1 MEQCKNMEHWRG
13 PIVPFEVTKGV
24 RAADCRSSGTECKKP
39 MSRQISGLGSVLIV
53 EDDVFQSDLLSST
66 LLDGG
71 ASEVRC
77 CATATEALA
86 ELTGYSPGVIIL
98 DVRLADGDD
107 GWQMAE
113 LAQQIFTRMPLVV
126 FATGSPERIP
136 AKIAEMGILA
146 VKPYDAVE
154 LVEIIRSR
162 VRRTTRSRFM
172 GFIDRR

>member
-1 MEQCKNMEHWRG
+1 
-13 PIVPFEVTKGV
+13 
-24 RAADCRSSGTECKKP
+24 
-39 MSRQISGLGSVLIV
+39 MSRHTSGLGSVLIV
-53 EDDVFQSDLLSST
+53 EDDVFQSELLSNT
-66 LLDGG
+66 LMDGG

-77 CATATEALA
+77 CATASHALA
-86 ELTGYSPGVIIL
+86 ELTGYSPAVIIL

-136 AKIAEMGILA
+136 ARIAEMGILA

-154 LVEIIRSR
+154 LVEIIRTR
-162 VRRTTRSRFM
+162 LHRTARSRLLGFM
-172 GFIDRR
+172 DRR

>member
-1 MEQCKNMEHWRG
+1 MTR
-13 PIVPFEVTKGV
+13 GV
-24 RAADCRSSGTECKKP
+24 RAAECSPFDTECKKP

-146 VKPYDAVE
+146 VKPYDAAE

-162 VRRTTRSRFM
+162 VRRTTRSRFRD
-172 GFIDRR
+172 FIDRR

>member
-1 MEQCKNMEHWRG
+1 ML
-13 PIVPFEVTKGV
+13 
-24 RAADCRSSGTECKKP
+24 
-39 MSRQISGLGSVLIV
+39 RQTPGLGSVLIV
-53 EDDVFQSDLLSST
+53 EDDVFQSDLLSSS

-77 CATATEALA
+77 CNTASHALA
-86 ELTGYSPGVIIL
+86 ELTAYTPGVIIL

-146 VKPYDAVE
+146 VKPYDAAE
-154 LVEIIRSR
+154 LVEIIRER
-162 VRRTTRSRFM
+162 LHRKPRSRLL
-172 GFIDRR
+172 GFIDRRG

>member
-1 MEQCKNMEHWRG
+1 
-13 PIVPFEVTKGV
+13 
-24 RAADCRSSGTECKKP
+24 
-39 MSRQISGLGSVLIV
+39 MSRHSTEPGTGLGNVLV
-53 EDDVFQSDLLSST
+53 LEDDVFQSELLSSS

-77 CATATEALA
+77 CATASHALA
-86 ELTGYSPGVIIL
+86 ELSAFSPGVIIL

-136 AKIAEMGILA
+136 AKIAGLGILA

-154 LVEIIRSR
+154 LVEIIRGR
-162 VRRTTRSRFM
+162 LHRRPRSRLLGFM
-172 GFIDRR
+172 DRR

>member
-1 MEQCKNMEHWRG
+1 MLRDT
-13 PIVPFEVTKGV
+13 F
-24 RAADCRSSGTECKKP
+24 A
-39 MSRQISGLGSVLIV
+39 LGNILIV
-53 EDDVFQSDLLSST
+53 EDDVFQSDLLSNS
-66 LLDGG
+66 LMDGG

-77 CATATEALA
+77 CATASDALA

-98 DVRLADGDD
+98 DVQLADGDD

-146 VKPYDAVE
+146 VKPYDAAE
-154 LVEIIRSR
+154 LVEIIRGR
-162 VRRTTRSRFM
+162 LHRKPRSRLL

>member
-1 MEQCKNMEHWRG
+1 ML
-13 PIVPFEVTKGV
+13 
-24 RAADCRSSGTECKKP
+24 
-39 MSRQISGLGSVLIV
+39 RQISALGAVLIV

-77 CATATEALA
+77 CTTARHALT
-86 ELTGYSPGVIIL
+86 ELTAYSPGVIIL
-98 DVRLADGDD
+98 DVHLADGED

-146 VKPYDAVE
+146 VKPYDAAE
-154 LVEIIRSR
+154 LVEIIRDR
-162 VRRTTRSRFM
+162 LHPKPRSRLLGFM
-172 GFIDRR
+172 DRR